1 MKEPDG
7 LLSSASPKSAD
18 ANPELKPPGAKEKL
32 WNSSLLM
39 PSDVF
44 KHCMVMF

>member
-18 ANPELKPPGAKEKL
+18 ANPDPYPDGPKEKL
-32 WNSSLLM
+32 CNSLLM

-44 KHCMVMF
+44 KDCMVMF